1 MLFGDHSSIFL
12 TCTGQE
18 IYILAT
24 PVRKARRL
32 GMLNIPRNRCQVF
45 VLRLHSAF
53 SSARWMNSSTTIKER
68 AKRHQ
73 LGSILHLLQMKIH
86 ERRGRSH
93 LGRQNS
99 KKVRQK
105 IRLASHG
112 LVPYSRDF
120 SLPKIGKKSAKHF
133 LRAFRGLK
141 RSLLKRAFSLVND
154 SCGQGNSNK
163 NYAKVLPS
171 QKLIWL

>member
-1 MLFGDHSSIFL
+1 M
-12 TCTGQE
+12 TCLVRA
-18 IYILAT
+18 IHAIT

-53 SSARWMNSSTTIKER
+53 SSARWMIHRPLSKASKGISRINSASSADEIRTTWD
-68 AKRHQ
+68 
-73 LGSILHLLQMKIH
+73 
-86 ERRGRSH
+86 H

-112 LVPYSRDF
+112 LVPTGLSVFQDWQEE
-120 SLPKIGKKSAKHF
+120 AKR
-133 LRAFRGLK
+133 RAHSGR

-154 SCGQGNSNK
+154 SCGQGDSNK
-163 NYAKVLPS
+163 N
-171 QKLIWL
+171 